1 MSVKTTKTDD
11 QTSASSKKD
20 EFEVLMKSSKSP
32 YEDSPR
38 QDVGH

>member
-1 MSVKTTKTDD
+1 MSTEAKKTAA
-11 QTSASSKKD
+11 QTSTPSKKD
-20 EFEVLMKSSKSP
+20 EFEILMKNSKTP

>member
-1 MSVKTTKTDD
+1 MSEKAQKSAAE
-11 QTSASSKKD
+11 TSAPTQKD

>member
-1 MSVKTTKTDD
+1 MSAETTKTSAP
-11 QTSASSKKD
+11 TSNSNKKD

-32 YEDSPR
+32 YEESPR

>member
-1 MSVKTTKTDD
+1 MSVEATNTAAPK
-11 QTSASSKKD
+11 SNSNKKD